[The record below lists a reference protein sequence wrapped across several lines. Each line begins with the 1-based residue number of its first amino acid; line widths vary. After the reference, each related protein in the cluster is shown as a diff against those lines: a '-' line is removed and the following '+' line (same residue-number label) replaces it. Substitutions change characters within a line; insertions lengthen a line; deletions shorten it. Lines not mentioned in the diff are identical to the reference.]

1 MGCASLGSKL
11 ADVRRW
17 EARVSAYIGF
27 GHEAVD
33 RQNND
38 MLGQGNAGL
47 RQQRCG
53 AHSYCGTAENAG
65 NPASEKLAHR
75 CSVNERPFYISR
87 KDDDTNAARHNGRVH
102 RTTFLL
108 FTVLGTVAAETIS
121 DGDRAYL
128 LSHLE
133 MTREFVVDTTRGLSK
148 EQWLYQPG
156 PARWSIAQCIDHLAQ
171 TEEYLLKVVRE
182 RIIPSKEPLVGTFP
196 SMTKGRQ
203 HVADQPKRMSRVEDS
218 FILRWM
224 TDRTPS
230 ATTPVEQRP
239 PIEEVA
245 PRRVIDDPQS
255 ALEHFR
261 RARAATIAYVRM
273 TQDDLRGHFS
283 QSPMAGFPDCS
294 NLLCTDASVP
304 KLGMT
309 CCRKQRNPSGRC
321 ACSPDVCLTLNAVA
335 WKNPRRHLQDHS
347 DRGDAATADAT

>member
-1 MGCASLGSKL
+1 VMSREESRGCQASPAHHRSESRLSIP
-11 ADVRRW
+11 RRV
-17 EARVSAYIGF
+17 A
-27 GHEAVD
+27 
-33 RQNND
+33 
-38 MLGQGNAGL
+38 L
-47 RQQRCG
+47 QR
-53 AHSYCGTAENAG
+53 SSSPLPQPSSILTRTAETVHNKSANG
-65 NPASEKLAHR
+65 
-75 CSVNERPFYISR
+75 SVQHCRLFHFWGAPHSVQRSNCRLVVGAVRLVEEEGRSGFSH
-87 KDDDTNAARHNGRVH
+87 KGRVH

-196 SMTKGRQ
+196 SMMTDRQ
-203 HVADQPKRMSRVEDS
+203 RVADQPKRMSRIEDS
-218 FILRWM
+218 FVLRWM

-230 ATTPVEQRP
+230 AATPVEQRP

-261 RARAATIAYVRM
+261 HTRAATMTYVRT

-283 QSPMAGFPDCS
+283 QSPMAGFPDMHFS
-294 NLLCTDASVP
+294 DAYQWLLRMSAHTE
-304 KLGMT
+304 
-309 CCRKQRNPSGRC
+309 
-321 ACSPDVCLTLNAVA
+321 
-335 WKNPRRHLQDHS
+335 RHLMQVHEVRRS
-347 DRGDAATADAT
+347 AGYPRSQ